1 MLYKRKDG
9 SKKAYFCN
17 DYFSLVWLINKY
29 VIVQRRPNDAHDS
42 LLNLWRR
49 FFDMPP
55 KMRGHSINCMGKKK
69 GVGGH
74 MTKGR

>member
-17 DYFSLVWLINKY
+17 DYFSLVWLIHKY
-29 VIVQRRPNDAHDS
+29 DIVQRRPNDAHDS
-42 LLNLWRR
+42 LLNPWRR

-55 KMRGHSINCMGKKK
+55 KMRGHSINYVGKKK
-69 GVGGH
+69 GGGSH
-74 MTKGR
+74 DKG